1 MKTFTQSEKFNPYNN
16 FARDVALISS
26 VRGSYNPSRVTVA
39 RQLILKA
46 VVTMLSSRQRRLAR
60 PLTLAI
66 AAVVCL
72 LGATSFSAQTPRER
86 TLYVSAVDEKGEPIE
101 GLGPNDFIV
110 REDGAPREVLRVS
123 RAIEPIDIA
132 ILVDDS
138 AASEQLIPRVR
149 EALRPF
155 VARMSD
161 GNQIA
166 LIGLADRPT
175 ILANYTSNPA
185 LLEKGIGLLWPRT
198 RAGSTLLDGIF
209 EVSRGLERRETPR
222 AVIIPVITDGGDF
235 ANRQYDQVIQ
245 EVKRASVAIHAVTV
259 GNFNS
264 TDDEE
269 LRNRGRMLAE
279 GTKTSGGQ
287 RVNLLTPMAV
297 QQAFDRLAR
306 ELLSQYKVVYGH
318 PESLIPPTKFE
329 VIARRPGITM
339 RGTPE
344 RGTGTSK

>member
-1 MKTFTQSEKFNPYNN
+1 
-16 FARDVALISS
+16 
-26 VRGSYNPSRVTVA
+26 
-39 RQLILKA
+39 
-46 VVTMLSSRQRRLAR
+46 MLSSRQCRLAR
-60 PLTLAI
+60 PLTLAL

-72 LGATSFSAQTPRER
+72 LGATFSAQGPRER
-86 TLYVSAVDEKGEPIE
+86 TLYVSAVDEKGEPVE
-101 GLGPNDFIV
+101 GLGLNDFIV

-166 LIGLADRPT
+166 LIALADRPT
-175 ILANYTSNPA
+175 ILANYTSNPT

-198 RAGSTLLDGIF
+198 RAGSTLLDAIY
-209 EVSRGLERRETPR
+209 EVSRGLQKRETPR

-235 ANRQYDQVIQ
+235 ANRQYDQVMQ

-269 LRNRGRMLAE
+269 LRNRGRVLAE
-279 GTKTSGGQ
+279 GTRISGGQ

-297 QQAFDRLAR
+297 PQALDRLGR
-306 ELLSQYKVVYGH
+306 ELSSQYKVVYGH
-318 PESLIPPTKFE
+318 PESLIPPTKFD
-329 VIARRPGITM
+329 VSARRPGITM

>member
-1 MKTFTQSEKFNPYNN
+1 M
-16 FARDVALISS
+16 
-26 VRGSYNPSRVTVA
+26 
-39 RQLILKA
+39 
-46 VVTMLSSRQRRLAR
+46 MLSTAQRGLTRR
-60 PLTLAI
+60 LTLAI
-66 AAVVCL
+66 ATVLCVF
-72 LGATSFSAQTPRER
+72 ATTSAQGPRER
-86 TLYVSAVDEKGEPIE
+86 TMYVSAVDEKGEPIG

-138 AASEQLIPRVR
+138 GASEQLIPRVR

-155 VARMSD
+155 IARMTD

-166 LIGLADRPT
+166 LVGLADRPT
-175 ILANYTSNPA
+175 ILANYTSNPT
-185 LLEKGIGLLWPRT
+185 LLEKGIGLLWPRS

-222 AVIIPVITDGGDF
+222 AVIVPVITDGGDF
-235 ANRQYDQVIQ
+235 ANRQYEQVIE

-264 TDDEE
+264 TDQDE
-269 LRNRGRMLAE
+269 LRNRGRMLDE
-279 GTKTSGGQ
+279 GTRVSGGQ
-287 RVNLLTPMAV
+287 RVNLLVPMSV
-297 QQAFDRLAR
+297 QQALDRLGR

-318 PESLIPPTKFE
+318 PESLIPPTRFE
-329 VIARRPGITM
+329 VSARRPGITM

>member
-1 MKTFTQSEKFNPYNN
+1 
-16 FARDVALISS
+16 
-26 VRGSYNPSRVTVA
+26 
-39 RQLILKA
+39 
-46 VVTMLSSRQRRLAR
+46 MLSSRQRRVTRL
-60 PLTLAI
+60 LTLAI
-66 AAVVCL
+66 AAVLCL
-72 LGATSFSAQTPRER
+72 LAPTSFSAQAPRER
-86 TLYVSAVDEKGEPIE
+86 TMFVSAVDEKGEPVQ
-101 GLGPNDFIV
+101 GLGPRDFIV
-110 REDGAPREVLRVS
+110 REDGAEREVLRVS

-132 ILVDDS
+132 MLVDDS

-155 VARMSD
+155 IAKMSM

-175 ILANYTSNPA
+175 ILTNYTSNPT

-198 RAGSTLLDGIF
+198 RAGSTLLDAIY
-209 EVSRGLERRETPR
+209 EVSSGLERRETPR

-235 ANRQYDQVIQ
+235 ANRQYDQVME
-245 EVKRASVAIHAVTV
+245 EVKRAGVAIHAVTV

-269 LRNRGRMLAE
+269 LRNRARVLAE
-279 GTKTSGGQ
+279 GTRTSGGQ
-287 RVNLLTPMAV
+287 RVNLLTPIAV
-297 QQAFDRLAR
+297 QQALDRLAR
-306 ELLSQYKVVYGH
+306 ELSSQYKVVYGH

-329 VIARRPGITM
+329 VSARRPGITM